1 MVENGMFYPLG
12 TMGGFEPFVNF
23 LLNFLKNLE
32 MWVKMTI
39 PPPLNSPS
47 GLVNSDP
54 FYKKVP
60 PGGWVNALC
69 YYAQYLYV

>member
-1 MVENGMFYPLG
+1 VVENGMVYPLG
-12 TMGGFEPFVNF
+12 MAGEFEPFVNF

-39 PPPLNSPS
+39 PHLLTAPP

-60 PGGWVNALC
+60 PGGEVNALS
-69 YYAQYLYV
+69 

>member
-1 MVENGMFYPLG
+1 
-12 TMGGFEPFVNF
+12 
-23 LLNFLKNLE
+23 
-32 MWVKMTI
+32 MWVKMLI
-39 PPPLNSPS
+39 PPPRTTPS
-47 GLVNSDP
+47 GLVNSDG